1 MAGKTEFSED
11 EDIVADDVGG
21 DGDARR
27 VHRESG
33 VSDTPERV
41 GKPDTYGVEGIAQ
54 RDDPQVPNAL
64 GDHQLVRRERRQDQS
79 RDRHAPGGED
89 QCAEESE
96 DERES
101 QGTTNTG
108 DVPPSPELGGEYRSS
123 AAHAKL
129 KEHHEK
135 EDLIAQSDRANL
147 HLSELANHEGVRE
160 VEGSHHEA
168 LQRDGQREPR
178 HLREK

>member
-1 MAGKTEFSED
+1 MMLAVMEMP
-11 EDIVADDVGG
+11 VAYIGS
-21 DGDARR
+21 R
-27 VHRESG
+27 VSPILRSAW
-33 VSDTPERV
+33 VN
-41 GKPDTYGVEGIAQ
+41 PDTYGVEGIAQ

-168 LQRDGQREPR
+168 LQRDGQREPPPSAGEMR
-178 HLREK
+178 SVICRCSCRR